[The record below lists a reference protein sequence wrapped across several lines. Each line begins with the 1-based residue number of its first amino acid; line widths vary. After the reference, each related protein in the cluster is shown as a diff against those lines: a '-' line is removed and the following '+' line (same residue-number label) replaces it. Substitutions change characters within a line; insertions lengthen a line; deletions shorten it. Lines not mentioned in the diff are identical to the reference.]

1 MRRGWGVAAACAL
14 ACGSQPPP
22 VRSRVEAPVEAKVD
36 ASPGES
42 QASGVVDLHVDLPY
56 ALLHHALGDA
66 QASPARLERGGV
78 SVIVA
83 PLFVRG
89 AYAMHPPDVRTAY
102 EAAYTRLLASGVPK
116 TTTAWLSLEGADGFA
131 DEQGLTALD
140 GWMARGVCLVGLVHD
155 HSNALGGASQ
165 DPSPDARARGLSELG
180 KRIAAHVVARGGL
193 LDVAHA
199 SDATFDDLAAIALAA
214 HAPLVDS
221 HTGMRAL
228 RATMR
233 NIDDGQVRVVAASG
247 GVVGMSVHGG
257 HIGKTPGE
265 HPTLADVADHVVH
278 ALAVAGPEHV
288 AIGSDFDGSI
298 DPPADADG
306 ESVWPALRREL
317 AARGLDARV
326 IDAIFSGNARRVFA
340 FAKGHGCDAGAR

>member
-1 MRRGWGVAAACAL
+1 MRSRLRALLAAGAM
-14 ACGSQPPP
+14 ACGSSAVPARPNTPPP
-22 VRSRVEAPVEAKVD
+22 TQIPNVD
-36 ASPGES
+36 ASGI
-42 QASGVVDLHVDLPY
+42 VDLHVDLPY

-89 AYAMHPPDVRTAY
+89 AYAMRPTDVR
-102 EAAYTRLLASGVPK
+102 AAYDASYVRLLGSGVRQS
-116 TTTAWLSLEGADGFA
+116 TTVWLSFEGADGFV
-131 DEQGLTALD
+131 DEDGWAALD
-140 GWMARGVCLVGLVHD
+140 RWMARGACLIGLVHD

-165 DPSPDARARGLSELG
+165 DPSPDARARGLSEMG

-199 SDATFDDLAAIALAA
+199 SDATLDDLAVIARAA

-233 NIDDGQVRVVAASG
+233 NIDDERLRVVAASG
-247 GVVGMSVHGG
+247 GVVGVSMHGG
-257 HIGKTPGE
+257 HIGRTPGE
-265 HPTLADVADHVVH
+265 HPTLADVADHIVH
-278 ALAVAGPEHV
+278 ALAVGGPDHV

-298 DPPADADG
+298 DPPAEADG

-317 AARGLDARV
+317 VARNLEARV
-326 IDAIFSGNARRVFA
+326 IDAVFGLNARRVFA
-340 FAKGHGCDAGAR
+340 FAKAHGCEPGAR